1 MSLLDAVNDYLKARE
16 VLEYCEQEHF
26 AARTFYEIDTAEA
39 ALTVAERHEQKALE
53 TMQAAA
59 EAESAINLARA

>member
-1 MSLLDAVNDYLKARE
+1 MNLLDAVNEYLRIRAEME
-16 VLEYCEQEHF
+16 VRQQEHF
-26 AARTFYEIDTAEA
+26 AARTFSEIDAAEA
-39 ALTVAERHEQKALE
+39 ALTVAERHEQRALE

>member
-1 MSLLDAVNDYLKARE
+1 MSFLETVQEYLRIRAELE
-16 VLEYCEQEHF
+16 VRQQEHF
-26 AARTFYEIDTAEA
+26 AARTFSEIDTAEA
-39 ALTVAERHEQKALE
+39 ALTVAERHEQRALE